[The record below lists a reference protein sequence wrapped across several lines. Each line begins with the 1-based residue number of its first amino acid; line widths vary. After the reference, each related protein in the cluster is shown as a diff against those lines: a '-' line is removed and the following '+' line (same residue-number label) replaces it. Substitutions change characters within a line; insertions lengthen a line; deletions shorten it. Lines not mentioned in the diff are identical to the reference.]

1 MNKQKY
7 LGIIFSLIAVLF
19 WASTYAATKIGLEQI
34 PPLTMAFLRS
44 IIAVAF
50 LLIIVLIR
58 KEGKMLYLIFKNNL
72 IFCFFTG
79 LTGVFLLNLFQ
90 NYSMER
96 TSSSLA
102 SVLINV
108 NPILI
113 LIFAIFFLQE
123 KINKNKIIGIILG
136 FLGMVFI
143 VLVGQKITGIFT
155 SRVFIGNLLAIG
167 GAASWAVYSIIN
179 KKVSLK
185 YSAFIITLTSF
196 IIGAVLLF
204 IASYSLEDFSMI
216 NNLSIK
222 SWLAVFYLGI
232 FGSGIAFLT
241 WNLAIAKLD
250 ASKAAIFL
258 YLIPVLTIIIGITFL
273 HESLTIFNIIGAAL
287 ILMGI
292 YISEKNEKM

>member
-1 MNKQKY
+1 MNKNRY
-7 LGIIFSLIAVLF
+7 IGTIFSLIAVFF

-44 IIAVAF
+44 VIAMVF

-58 KEGKMLYLIFKNNL
+58 QEAKMLYLIFKNNL
-72 IFCFFTG
+72 FFCFFTG

-123 KINKNKIIGIILG
+123 KINKNKIIGIIIG
-136 FLGMVFI
+136 FIGMIFI
-143 VLVGQKITGIFT
+143 VLVGQKIIGIFT

-167 GAASWAVYSIIN
+167 GAASWAAYSIIN
-179 KKVSLK
+179 KKISLK
-185 YSAFIITLTSF
+185 YNAFIITLTSF
-196 IIGAVLLF
+196 IIGTILLF
-204 IASYSLEDFSMI
+204 ISSLFLE
-216 NNLSIK
+216 NLTIITTLSVR
-222 SWLAVFYLGI
+222 SWIILFYLGI
-232 FGSGIAFLT
+232 FGSGVAFLC
-241 WNLAIAKLD
+241 WNLAISKLD

-258 YLIPVLTIIIGITFL
+258 YLIPVLTIIIGMTFL
-273 HESLTIFNIIGAAL
+273 HESLTLFNIIGAIL
-287 ILMGI
+287 ILSGI
-292 YISEKNEKM
+292 YISEKKC